1 MSSCVFYLRWLEMYA
16 VLSDSL
22 PEEVQLSKYLA
33 ESSTVTT
40 VDAVVEGESFESV
53 DLLVQIDIIYVGI
66 LLTRIW
72 ALCESEDVKT

>member
-1 MSSCVFYLRWLEMYA
+1 MYA
-16 VLSDSL
+16 VLSNSL
-22 PEEVQLSKYLA
+22 HEEVQSSKYLA

-53 DLLVQIDIIYVGI
+53 DLLVQIKIIYVGI

-72 ALCESEDVKT
+72 ALCESEDAKT